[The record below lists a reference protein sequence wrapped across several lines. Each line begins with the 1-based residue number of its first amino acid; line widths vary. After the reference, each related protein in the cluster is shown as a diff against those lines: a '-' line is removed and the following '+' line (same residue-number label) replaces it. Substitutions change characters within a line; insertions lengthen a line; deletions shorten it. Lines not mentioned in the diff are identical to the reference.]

1 MLYAARVR
9 QALGRCLG
17 HNHRYTDS
25 HGNVVLALGRKLSQG
40 TIRHSNNG
48 VATFATNTPHVHGLY
63 DIPINRIICGIQFL
77 AVKSEEHVA
86 VAETGILH
94 LLAEIHTLGH
104 CMEGNYIIAPVQRYA
119 HIYHNGKHELE
130 AHAGYHYA
138 HRRCH
143 ADWNAVPSSELR
155 REVVG
160 TLGFIY
166 HAAISQ

>member
-1 MLYAARVR
+1 M
-9 QALGRCLG
+9 
-17 HNHRYTDS
+17 
-25 HGNVVLALGRKLSQG
+25 
-40 TIRHSNNG
+40 
-48 VATFATNTPHVHGLY
+48 Y

-119 HIYHNGKHELE
+119 HIYHNGKHEIE

-138 HRRCH
+138 QTLPRRLGTQFP
-143 ADWNAVPSSELR
+143 ALRLR

-166 HAAISQ
+166 HAGNIAVAAERQPAEAVYGVAPCRLAVKPCEVLPPYFQRENAFAAVAGKNIERPFGGVVA